1 MRYLVRKMWVLCTLC
16 FLLSSGFS
24 QENVKCLIKTSLGE
38 IVVELYYDKA
48 PITVRNFLKY
58 VNLELYYQTSFY
70 RVCNPE
76 NESER
81 EIKIEVIQGGNVADK
96 NLSEPIPLETTQK
109 TGLKHENGTI
119 SMARGGPNTAQSSF
133 FICIHDQPEL
143 DFGGK
148 RNPDGQG
155 FAAFG
160 KVIKGMEVVHLIQK
174 QEDKGQF
181 LIEPVN
187 IYSITQ
193 IILYDQLMK

>member
-1 MRYLVRKMWVLCTLC
+1 MRYLVRKFWVLWAPC
-16 FLLSSGFS
+16 FLVSSGFS
-24 QENVKCLIKTSLGE
+24 QENINCLIKTSLGE
-38 IVVELYYDKA
+38 IVVELYTDKA
-48 PITVRNFLKY
+48 PITVRNFLYY
-58 VNLELYYQTSFY
+58 VNTERYYQSSFY

-76 NESER
+76 NESDR

-96 NLSEPIPLETTQK
+96 NLSEPIPLETTRK

-133 FICIHDQPEL
+133 FICINDQPEL

-160 KVIKGMEVVHLIQK
+160 KVIKGMETVRLIQERK
-174 QEDKGQF
+174 DKGQF
-181 LIEPVN
+181 LIEPV
-187 IYSITQ
+187 IIQSITE
-193 IILYDQLMK
+193 IMR